1 MPSPEDFLL
10 NTKAG
15 DVNGPEDADLLSTE
29 HEEGA
34 TGVEQEDV
42 GPEATIT
49 EPFDPTLI
57 RVATNALTIDLL
69 TARLRE
75 KEIDLA
81 PDFQRMGGIW
91 SDVAQS
97 RLIES
102 ILIRIPLPALYL
114 DATDEDRW
122 IVVDGLQRLTA
133 LKRFINTK
141 ELRLTGLEF
150 LSSLNGKSYSEL
162 ARNLQRRI
170 METQIVVYLIERGTP
185 SEVKFNIFKRINTGG
200 LPLSPQE
207 IRHALN
213 QGTATR
219 TLAELAR
226 SQEFRSATANGIKDY
241 RMADRECVLRYFA
254 FRIRP
259 YSSYR
264 GKDLDGFLN
273 QAMVALNQMPESDLG
288 RLVIEF
294 KRAMKTAYRLFGR
307 DAFRKR
313 YLSGHSRYPLNK
325 ALFEV
330 WSVNLSQLNQP
341 DSDRLVDRRDQVKQ
355 AFMNLMNNTEFDR
368 SISQSTGD
376 PARIRTR
383 FSEIEQLIRMVLS

>member
-1 MPSPEDFLL
+1 VPVPNNPPDELDLGDAVITEVEQGSTGIEEEDL
-10 NTKAG
+10 
-15 DVNGPEDADLLSTE
+15 GPE
-29 HEEGA
+29 
-34 TGVEQEDV
+34 
-42 GPEATIT
+42 EAIT

-75 KEIDLA
+75 KEIELA

-102 ILIRIPLPALYL
+102 ILIKIPLPALYL

-133 LKRFINTK
+133 LKRFAITK

-150 LSSLNGKSYSEL
+150 LNLNGKSFSEL
-162 ARNLQRRI
+162 PRNLQRRI

-185 SEVKFNIFKRINTGG
+185 PAVKFNIFKRINTGG

-219 TLAELAR
+219 VLADLAR
-226 SQEFRSATANGIKDY
+226 SQEFKMATANGIKDR
-241 RMADRECVLRYFA
+241 RMADRECILRYFA

-259 YSSYR
+259 YSSYK

-273 QAMVALNQMPESDLG
+273 QAMVALNAMSDSEVSDL
-288 RLVIEF
+288 VSDF
-294 KRAMKTAYRLFGR
+294 KRAMLLAYKIFGR

-313 YLSGHSRYPLNK
+313 YSAQQARYPLNK

-330 WSVNLSQLNQP
+330 WSVNLSQISAP
-341 DSDRLVDRRDQVKQ
+341 DSAEIVIRREQLKTG
-355 AFMNLMNNTEFDR
+355 FMALMNTDEFDR
-368 SISQSTGD
+368 SISTSTGD
-376 PARIRTR
+376 PARIRER
-383 FSEIEQLIRMVLS
+383 FSAVERLIRVVLS